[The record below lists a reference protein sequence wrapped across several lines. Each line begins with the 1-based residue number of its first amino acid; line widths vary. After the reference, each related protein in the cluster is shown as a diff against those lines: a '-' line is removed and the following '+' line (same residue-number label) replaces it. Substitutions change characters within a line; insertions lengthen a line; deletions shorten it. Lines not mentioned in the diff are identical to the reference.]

1 MSHNSPEHSISQI
14 ALDIIFVIILAIYFL
29 VGLKFNFVISFAILS
44 LFIVFLWF
52 GTQFAK
58 FPSIAVAVMVIGTS
72 LDVLGRIMG
81 MPVTIFHIGVLLT
94 IFIFILRVF
103 FYNDFAIHTTNFD
116 LPLLFFLC
124 LIAVS
129 LLYTPAKEEGLVDF
143 LRVLAL
149 VLVMY
154 LTINII
160 TKSKGI
166 YIIVFTFI
174 ASAFVLSL
182 FAAKSIAITP
192 ESLVQAS
199 LGFSKVFGRF
209 GVTFENPN
217 YFATY
222 LMFTMLLGFSVFLNG
237 HIRTIYRIILLAV
250 LITIIFALIG
260 TFSRAAWV
268 AAIPSL
274 LIVINYSKYRRF
286 IFVGGVIASL
296 ALFGL
301 LLQNLFFKSF
311 VMRFSSLTQA
321 KADPSSMTRVFLM
334 IGGLKMLLN
343 SLLIG
348 VGFRGFPSTYESLYK
363 PPNQILSGVVESHTL
378 PVEIL
383 AELGIIGFLLFSFII
398 FRYFKYGFNSIH
410 KIKNPLLRACQIGFV
425 AGMVGFLTNS
435 LFSPGSL
442 EANLLWL
449 GFGMTYAI
457 GIVDKSEITQLSQ

>member
-29 VGLKFNFVISFAILS
+29 LGLKFNFVISFAILS

-52 GTQFAK
+52 GTQFAR
-58 FPSIAVAVMVIGTS
+58 FPSIAVVVMVIGTS

-94 IFIFILRVF
+94 IFIFILRLF
-103 FYNDFAIHTTNFD
+103 LYNDFSIHTTNFD

-160 TKSKGI
+160 TKSEGI

-222 LMFTMLLGFSVFLNG
+222 LMFALLLGFSVFLNG
-237 HIRTIYRIILLAV
+237 HIRTIYRIVLLAV

-286 IFVGGVIASL
+286 IFVGGAIASL

-321 KADPSSMTRVFLM
+321 
-334 IGGLKMLLN
+334 N
-343 SLLIG
+343 G
-348 VGFRGFPSTYESLYK
+348 V
-363 PPNQILSGVVESHTL
+363 
-378 PVEIL
+378 
-383 AELGIIGFLLFSFII
+383 
-398 FRYFKYGFNSIH
+398 
-410 KIKNPLLRACQIGFV
+410 
-425 AGMVGFLTNS
+425 
-435 LFSPGSL
+435 
-442 EANLLWL
+442 
-449 GFGMTYAI
+449 
-457 GIVDKSEITQLSQ
+457 